1 MHYYGG
7 QIYIYIYND
16 HRSVF
21 YFAGDRF
28 DFWYGATYAKTNP
41 LIRMLHAVSTALQLN
56 HSYIFH
62 HQKEN
67 ESIKHQMCCFIFQFF
82 KARRMMSPSLICAL
96 NVYLFIYIY
105 NVWINTYAIHS
116 KYFEVKKQ
124 YSKKKITQKIEANYV
139 KWYVIK
145 GKKVNNKPGSTN
157 FSINP
162 PMWRSPRTR
171 SFFSTC
177 RSVIKIRKFHV
188 LSPTWI
194 IFD

>member
-1 MHYYGG
+1 MRYAYISNYVDHTLYGLYINEQQTDG
-7 QIYIYIYND
+7 KCIITAGRYIYIYND

-105 NVWINTYAIHS
+105 NV
-116 KYFEVKKQ
+116 
-124 YSKKKITQKIEANYV
+124 
-139 KWYVIK
+139 
-145 GKKVNNKPGSTN
+145 
-157 FSINP
+157 
-162 PMWRSPRTR
+162 
-171 SFFSTC
+171 
-177 RSVIKIRKFHV
+177 
-188 LSPTWI
+188 
-194 IFD
+194 

>member
-1 MHYYGG
+1 MGNALLRRAD
-7 QIYIYIYND
+7 IYIYND

-124 YSKKKITQKIEANYV
+124 QQKKNHTKNRGELRKMVCDKGE
-139 KWYVIK
+139 K
-145 GKKVNNKPGSTN
+145 GKQQ
-157 FSINP
+157 
-162 PMWRSPRTR
+162 
-171 SFFSTC
+171 
-177 RSVIKIRKFHV
+177 
-188 LSPTWI
+188 TWI
-194 IFD
+194 D

>member
-1 MHYYGG
+1 MGNALLRRAD
-7 QIYIYIYND
+7 IYIYIYNN

-82 KARRMMSPSLICAL
+82 QGEKNYVAVTYMCAKC
-96 NVYLFIYIY
+96 VFIYLYI
-105 NVWINTYAIHS
+105 
-116 KYFEVKKQ
+116 
-124 YSKKKITQKIEANYV
+124 
-139 KWYVIK
+139 
-145 GKKVNNKPGSTN
+145 
-157 FSINP
+157 
-162 PMWRSPRTR
+162 
-171 SFFSTC
+171 
-177 RSVIKIRKFHV
+177 
-188 LSPTWI
+188 
-194 IFD
+194 